1 MILTLYRR
9 DGCELCDEAEALLR
23 SIGAPAWDRVQ
34 IGWFGPLAETY
45 GLRVPVLKRADGA
58 ELDWPFDAG
67 RLADFVAG

>member
-23 SIGAPAWDRVQ
+23 AVGALEWERVQ

-45 GLRVPVLKRADGA
+45 GLRVPVLKRADGT

-67 RLADFVAG
+67 RLADFIAG